1 MRQDGDPV
9 NNDAMSEAVT
19 DETEQPPA
27 ADSDGTDGDTPDR
40 ATLAAQVDLLRE
52 ENRRLRE
59 EYTRARRSNYRR
71 TALGLALV
79 GAVAAGAGILFP
91 GARTVLFALGA
102 TGIFG
107 ALLTYYLT
115 PERFIAVSV
124 GEAIYRAFA
133 DNGRALADDLGLGEP
148 VYVPRAVADDVRLYV
163 PQADADGATA
173 LPKDDALDPGFVIG
187 DETRGLALVPTGDT
201 LFEEFERS
209 LTGPLA
215 ERPGTLAEQLA
226 DGLIEQFE
234 LVDGADVDA
243 SRERVTVGISGPA
256 YGDVGRFDH
265 PVASFL
271 AGGFARA
278 FDVPTDVTVT
288 EADGRADVSVTVR
301 PANDGGMF
309 GTDSTDEDDAPEG
322 FAVQESQADAEADVE
337 NE

>member
-1 MRQDGDPV
+1 
-9 NNDAMSEAVT
+9 MSEAVT
-19 DETEQPPA
+19 DDTEQSTT
-27 ADSDGTDGDTPDR
+27 ADSDGTDQSDR
-40 ATLAAQVDLLRE
+40 PSHATLTAQVDLLRE

-59 EYTRARRSNYRR
+59 EYKYARRSNYRR

-79 GAVAAGAGILFP
+79 GGIAVGAGMLFP
-91 GARTVLFALGA
+91 GTRTVLFALGA

-115 PERFIAVSV
+115 PERFITVSV

-148 VYVPRAVADDVRLYV
+148 VYVPREVADDVRLYA
-163 PQADADGATA
+163 PQADADGSGT
-173 LPKDDALDPGFVIG
+173 LPEDDALDPGFVIG
-187 DETRGLALVPTGDT
+187 ETSRGLALVPTGDT

-215 ERPGTLAEQLA
+215 DTPGTLAEQLA
-226 DGLIEQFE
+226 DGLVEQFE

-243 SRERVTVGISGPA
+243 SRERVTVGISGSA
-256 YGDVGRFDH
+256 YGAVGRFDH

-288 EADGRADVSVTVR
+288 EADGRSDVAVTVR
-301 PANDGGMF
+301 PTSEDGTF
-309 GTDSTDEDDAPEG
+309 DTDSTDEEAAPEDS
-322 FAVQESQADAEADVE
+322 ADQESRSDAEAEADTA
-337 NE
+337 

>member
-9 NNDAMSEAVT
+9 NNDTMSEAVT

-27 ADSDGTDGDTPDR
+27 ADSDGTDADTPDR

-79 GAVAAGAGILFP
+79 GAFAAGAGVLFP

-102 TGIFG
+102 TGLFG

-133 DNGRALADDLGLGEP
+133 DNGRALADDLGLGDP
-148 VYVPRAVADDVRLYV
+148 VYVPREVADDVRLYV
-163 PQADADGATA
+163 PQADTDGATE
-173 LPKDDALDPGFVIG
+173 LPDDDALDPGFVIG
-187 DETRGLALVPTGDT
+187 DGTRGLALVPTGDT

-215 ERPGTLAEQLA
+215 DTPGTLAEQLA
-226 DGLIEQFE
+226 DGLAEQFE

-243 SRERVTVGISGPA
+243 SSERVTVGISGSA

-278 FDVPTDVTVT
+278 FDVPTEATVT
-288 EADGRADVSVTVR
+288 EADGQADVAVTVR
-301 PANDGGMF
+301 PAGEDGAFERVEETG
-309 GTDSTDEDDAPEG
+309 E
-322 FAVQESQADAEADVE
+322 ADAGPTSG
-337 NE
+337 

>member
-27 ADSDGTDGDTPDR
+27 DDSDGTDGDTPDR

-79 GAVAAGAGILFP
+79 GAVAVGAGVLFP
-91 GARTVLFALGA
+91 GTRTVLFALGA

-133 DNGRALADDLGLGEP
+133 GNGRALADDLGLGEP
-148 VYVPRAVADDVRLYV
+148 VYVPREVADDVRLYV
-163 PQADADGATA
+163 PQAEADGAGTF
-173 LPKDDALDPGFVIG
+173 PEDDALDPGFVIG

-215 ERPGTLAEQLA
+215 GTPGTLAEQLA
-226 DGLIEQFE
+226 DGLVEQFE

-243 SRERVTVGISGPA
+243 NRERVTVGISGSA
-256 YGDVGRFDH
+256 YGAVGRFDH

-278 FDVPTDVTVT
+278 FDVPADVTVT
-288 EADGRADVSVTVR
+288 EADGRADVAVTVR
-301 PANDGGMF
+301 PAGEDGTF
-309 GTDSTDEDDAPEG
+309 STDSTAEGDAPEG
-322 FAVQESQADAEADVE
+322 SADQEAQADTEAEADTA
-337 NE
+337 